1 VRESQHWRQYMNAYE
16 ETIRHTAKPHA
27 PWIVVPADD
36 KTRMHA
42 IVSQAIVET
51 LESLDL
57 AFPSVTTARR
67 RDLARARRTLV
78 KS

>member
-1 VRESQHWRQYMNAYE
+1 MKAYE
-16 ETIRHTAKPHA
+16 DTIQNTATPHA

-57 AFPSVTTARR
+57 AFPPVTAARR
-67 RDLARARRTLV
+67 RDLALARRTLV